1 MKIAELFWQLRGEA
15 GARQVPGTPERGVAQ
30 AWGDLMQVGTVVVM
44 GTDPSARAAA
54 PPEAPTPPIG
64 TLGPSP
70 LSDAGF
76 RSAVG
81 SVDDRLDA
89 AWDWD
94 AGEAIGAFLEGLRE
108 GTIVAT
114 YCASCERTLVPP
126 RKFCERCFRPT
137 DRWTEVA
144 PVGTV
149 ETFSIC
155 HVRWDMQPLDP
166 PELPAVIRLDGA
178 SSGGFLHVLGEV
190 DPDEAAIGMAV
201 EAVFLPPEQR
211 TGSILDIAYFR
222 PRRLEP

>member
-1 MKIAELFWQLRGEA
+1 
-15 GARQVPGTPERGVAQ
+15 
-30 AWGDLMQVGTVVVM
+30 
-44 GTDPSARAAA
+44 
-54 PPEAPTPPIG
+54 
-64 TLGPSP
+64 
-70 LSDAGF
+70 
-76 RSAVG
+76 
-81 SVDDRLDA
+81 
-89 AWDWD
+89 
-94 AGEAIGAFLEGLRE
+94 
-108 GTIVAT
+108 
-114 YCASCERTLVPP
+114 VPP